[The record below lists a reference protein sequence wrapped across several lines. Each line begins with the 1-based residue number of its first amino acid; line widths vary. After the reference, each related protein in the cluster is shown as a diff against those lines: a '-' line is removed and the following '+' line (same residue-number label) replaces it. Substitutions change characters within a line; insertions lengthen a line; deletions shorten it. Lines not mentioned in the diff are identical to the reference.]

1 LEKVNVSMMFVKLI
15 LWYRLDLLE
24 ICTV

>member
-1 LEKVNVSMMFVKLI
+1 MMFVKLI